1 MVAYDIILGMDW
13 LSKNYATIFRKKKK
27 VVFQS
32 SEEKTF
38 EYKGTPRGSKWP
50 VISVM
55 KTSKML
61 TIGYVGYLASII
73 DMMKK
78 VKTELSNVCVVYKFL
93 NVFPKDF
100 PGLSLD
106 REIEFEIELL
116 LGTVSI
122 SKVPYLMAPG
132 GVERVK
138 ATVVRTIDKKFI
150 RPSYFPW

>member
-1 MVAYDIILGMDW
+1 MVTFI
-13 LSKNYATIFRKKKK
+13 RKKN
-27 VVFQS
+27 VVFQPF
-32 SEEKTF
+32 EEETF
-38 EYKGTPRGSKWP
+38 EYTGTPRGSKWL
-50 VISVM
+50 VILAM

-61 TIGYVGYLASII
+61 TIGYVGYLASIV

-78 VKTELSNVCVVYKFL
+78 VKTELSNVCVVCKFL

-106 REIEFEIELL
+106 REIEFEIKLL
-116 LGTVSI
+116 LGTMSI
-122 SKVPYLMAPG
+122 SKAPYLMAPG